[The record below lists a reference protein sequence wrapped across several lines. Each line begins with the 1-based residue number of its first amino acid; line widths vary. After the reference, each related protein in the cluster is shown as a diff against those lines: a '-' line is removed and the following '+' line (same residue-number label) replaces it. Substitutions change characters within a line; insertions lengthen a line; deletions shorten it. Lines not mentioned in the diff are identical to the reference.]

1 MALIDVSY
9 FVLEINIPNTGQAT
23 IRDKVNGFIDKYE
36 NKILDIV
43 LGYPL
48 RKQFLN
54 GYLLP
59 TPDDKWLKL
68 AEGAEYIV
76 NDVPKEW
83 QGILKSSTHN
93 ESLIA
98 LYVYYWYMR
107 DSHTTTTNSG
117 EKANKVEN
125 SDSTTASWKMSR
137 AWVELRQWVRDLYCY
152 LEANKTIYEPT
163 KTVEQVLCELG
174 RINEWGI

>member
-9 FVLEINIPNTGQAT
+9 FVLEINIPNTEKAP
-23 IRDKVNGFIDKYE
+23 IASKVNGFINKYE

-48 RKQFLN
+48 RKQFLD
-54 GYLLP
+54 GYTQP
-59 TPDDKWLKL
+59 TPADKWVKL
-68 AEGAEYIV
+68 AEGADYTVNDKPTRWKGIV
-76 NDVPKEW
+76 NKTDK
-83 QGILKSSTHN
+83 

-117 EKANKVEN
+117 ERMNKVEN
-125 SDSTTASWKMSR
+125 SDATTSSWKLSR
-137 AWVELRQWVRDLYCY
+137 AWTELREWVTDLYSY
-152 LEANKTIYEPT
+152 LNANKDIYDTT
-163 KTVEQVLCELG
+163 KTVDSVLCELG